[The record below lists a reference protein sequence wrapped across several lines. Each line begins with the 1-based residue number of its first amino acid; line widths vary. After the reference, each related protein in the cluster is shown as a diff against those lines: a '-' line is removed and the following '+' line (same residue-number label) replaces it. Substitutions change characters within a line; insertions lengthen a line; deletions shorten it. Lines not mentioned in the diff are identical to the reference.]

1 VPIDGAKVHRR
12 IRNSGVVIVRDD
24 EFATHS
30 ALLCAAI
37 SPTRPDDVG
46 ITVKVPNEWVV
57 VVTEENLVA
66 TSRYFVGQPLVVFH
80 RKSIGIQFVS
90 LFPLGI
96 GYIWRVQVDENIFSW
111 LLQQRPV
118 IS

>member
-1 VPIDGAKVHRR
+1 MPVDGAEVHRR

-37 SPTRPDDVG
+37 SPARPDDVAV
-46 ITVKVPNEWVV
+46 TVKFPNKRVV
-57 VVTEENLVA
+57 VITHQNLVA

-90 LFPLGI
+90 LFPLGVR
-96 GYIWRVQVDENIFSW
+96 YIWWVSLAFN
-111 LLQQRPV
+111 RPPCYHN
-118 IS
+118 